1 MMILMSKDQLDA
13 AVIEYLRK
21 RGMIPAD
28 GTVRVMARAEV
39 DGNDMTSLTLEV
51 EYKERKR

>member
-1 MMILMSKDQLDA
+1 MILMSKDQLDA